1 MNIAIILAGGVGKR
15 MGLSIP
21 KQFVKINAKP
31 ILAYTL
37 ESFQSHPLIDAI
49 EVVCVKGWKSTVLS
63 IAQQFQIN
71 KLKWVVNGGKTGQ
84 ESIRNGVYNLK
95 GKVNDSDN
103 IIIHDGVRPLIN
115 KTVLKDVISKCTKY
129 GNAVTSMPYNEQIFV
144 IDQNDP
150 TITKKYIPRE
160 KLRRVSTPQAYKYN
174 LLYQKYIEAFDK
186 KIGVYGS
193 AYTNTMMTDLGVTLH
208 FASGSDKNLKLTTK
222 ENLDTFKAYL
232 YTQKNKKENK

>member
-21 KQFVKINAKP
+21 KQFVKINDKP

-49 EVVCVKGWKSTVLS
+49 EVVCVKGWRNTVLS

-115 KTVLKDVISKCTKY
+115 KNVLKDVISKCTKY

-144 IDQNDP
+144 IDQSDP

>member
-21 KQFVKINAKP
+21 KQFVKINDKP

-37 ESFQSHPLIDAI
+37 ESFQSHPLINAI
-49 EVVCVKGWKSTVLS
+49 EVVCVKGWKNTVLS

-174 LLYQKYIEAFDK
+174 LLYQKYNEAFDK